1 LTKQGV
7 SFGYNHS
14 PVVTEELIQRYYELA
29 LRSGSRDATLSR
41 FSTYNSTE
49 DAVDS
54 TKFNVPALIVWE
66 RDDPLISVDV
76 AMLFDTALARATL
89 VLYDKVGHMLM
100 KEIRNRSAKDVS
112 IFF

>member
-1 LTKQGV
+1 MTKQGV

-29 LRSGSRDATLSR
+29 LRSGSRDTTLSR

-49 DAVDS
+49 DVVDS

-66 RDDPLISVDV
+66 RDDSLISVDV

-112 IFF
+112 MFF